1 MIRIK
6 FKYML
11 KNKQTRLI
19 LLLTLCVSLLITLI
33 GLGSYVRYREGLD
46 TELNA
51 PNVEL
56 LQINMDVTNRAFREA
71 DEKAVDL
78 SYRPEILSYM
88 NAGSSGQ
95 RTGAGG
101 VQQLLAGAAAD
112 KKVQSVAV
120 ADFAHKSVVSSDF
133 GYKVNWE
140 EAPDASWT
148 AWIQEIEKRPL
159 LIKRR
164 WLDSETGD
172 SSTELLSIVRPV
184 MADGKATGA
193 VIVNLDYDLFFSQM
207 YTHLSSQQYVY
218 NLDGELIYP
227 KLNTGVQPSDMD
239 AVIDELDVS
248 PFGYVKVQGQEYM
261 ANQTFSDVTGWRLVS
276 LVPMDHMLKNVKLA
290 RNMMLFLSFVS
301 IIVGCSAIYYYNYAA
316 FRPLR
321 RIHQLLNPASSGSSQ
336 GSLYDLEPVIGKWV
350 GEFQRR
356 TFVAERSL
364 PELRSKYIQDIL
376 NRCIGIKEVRTK
388 WSHYFHDWSQ
398 GPLTVMVVSID
409 RYWQWAASFMEEDRM
424 LLKYALQNIM
434 EEVLAPSWRTVCVT
448 AKKDSFA
455 VLLQPKDEAAG
466 AGELRLDAERLIE
479 IVSRHLNISVS
490 AGIGPEMQDVSALE
504 QSYAAARK
512 ILAYRLYEGYGRVRE
527 HAAWNKHMKADI
539 EEAWSAEIIQGLQ
552 NGDSDA
558 NAAAVA
564 KWAILIRE
572 HGVEPEQVYR
582 AADHILEEILDI
594 TAARSMDP
602 PEEINNYNW
611 SQVQTMDLT
620 DIEQMLCQVT
630 AKIAEQF
637 EVHSHTREYKRVQDM
652 IQYMEEHMQENIGLQ
667 DIAGH
672 VGMSVSSVSS
682 MFKEETGTTVYDYL
696 THLRIAKACELL
708 TESNHKIA
716 SIASMVGYQNENSFI
731 RVFRK
736 IKAVT
741 PGKFRESSKSSS
753 RYADLP
759 KPRRSGIFEDT

>member
-1 MIRIK
+1 MIRYK
-6 FKYML
+6 FRYML

-33 GLGSYVRYREGLD
+33 GLGSYARYREGLD

-78 SYRPEILSYM
+78 SYRPEMMSYL
-88 NAGSSGQ
+88 NAPASGQ
-95 RTGAGG
+95 RTEAAK
-101 VQQLLAGAAAD
+101 VQQLLASAAAD

-133 GYKVNWE
+133 GYKAKWK
-140 EAPDASWT
+140 EAPDSSWT

-164 WLDSETGD
+164 WLGSETGD

-184 MADGKATGA
+184 MADGKAAGA

-248 PFGYVKVQGQEYM
+248 PFSYVKVQGQEYM

-276 LVPMDHMLKNVKLA
+276 LVPVDHMLKNVKLA
-290 RNMMLFLSFVS
+290 RNMMLFLSLVS

-321 RIHQLLNPASSGSSQ
+321 RIHQLLNPASGGSSQ
-336 GSLYDLEPVIGKWV
+336 GGLYDLEPVIGKWV

-388 WSHYFHDWSQ
+388 WSHYFHDWSA
-398 GPLTVMVVSID
+398 GPLTIMVVSID

-434 EEVLAPSWRTVCVT
+434 EEVLASAWRTVCVT
-448 AKKDSFA
+448 PKKDSF
-455 VLLQPKDEAAG
+455 VLLLQPKEEAAG
-466 AGELRLDAERLIE
+466 VELRPDVEKLIE
-479 IVSRHLNISVS
+479 IVSRHLNMSVS
-490 AGIGPEMQDVSALE
+490 AGIGPEVQDISALE

-512 ILAYRLYEGYGRVRE
+512 VLAYRLYEGYGRVRE
-527 HAAWNKHMKADI
+527 HADMDNNMNADI

-552 NGDSDA
+552 TRDSGM

-564 KWAILIRE
+564 KWASLIRE

-582 AADHILEEILDI
+582 TADHILEEILDI
-594 TAARSMDP
+594 IADRSMDP

-611 SQVQTMDLT
+611 SQVQTMDL
-620 DIEQMLCQVT
+620 DEIEQMLCQVT

-637 EVHSHTREYKRVQDM
+637 QVHSHTREYKRVQDM

-708 TESNHKIA
+708 RESDYKIA

-753 RYADLP
+753 RYAGLP
-759 KPRRSGIFEDT
+759 KPRHSGIFEDT

>member
-1 MIRIK
+1 MIRFK
-6 FKYML
+6 FRYML

-19 LLLTLCVSLLITLI
+19 LLLTLCVSVLITLI
-33 GLGSYVRYREGLD
+33 GLGSYARYREGLD
-46 TELNA
+46 TDLNA

-78 SYRPEILSYM
+78 SYRPEMMSYL
-88 NAGSSGQ
+88 NAAASGK
-95 RTGAGG
+95 RTEAAE
-101 VQQLLAGAAAD
+101 VQQLLASVAAD
-112 KKVQSVAV
+112 KKVQSVTV
-120 ADFAHKSVVSSDF
+120 ADFADQSVVSSDF
-133 GYKVNWE
+133 GYKAKWE

-148 AWIQEIEKRPL
+148 AWVQDIENRPL

-164 WLDSETGD
+164 WLGSEAGD
-172 SSTELLSIVRPV
+172 SGTELLSIVRPV
-184 MADGKATGA
+184 MADGKAAGA

-239 AVIDELDVS
+239 AVIEELDVS
-248 PFGYVKVQGQEYM
+248 PFSYVKVQGQEYM

-276 LVPMDHMLKNVKLA
+276 LVPMDHLLKNVKLA
-290 RNMMLFLSFVS
+290 RNMMLFLSLVS

-321 RIHQLLNPASSGSSQ
+321 RIHQLLNPASGGSPQ
-336 GSLYDLEPVIGKWV
+336 GNLYDLEPVIGKWV
-350 GEFQRR
+350 REFQRR
-356 TFVAERSL
+356 TLVAERSL

-376 NRCIGIKEVRTK
+376 NRCIGMKEVRTK
-388 WSHYFHDWSQ
+388 WSHYFHDWSA

-434 EEVLAPSWRTVCVT
+434 EEVLAPAWRTVCIT
-448 AKKDSFA
+448 AKKDSFV
-455 VLLQPKDEAAG
+455 VLLQSKDGAAG
-466 AGELRLDAERLIE
+466 AGELRLDAEKLIE
-479 IVSRHLNISVS
+479 TVNRHLKLSVS
-490 AGIGPEMQDVSALE
+490 TAIGPEVQDIFALE

-512 ILAYRLYEGYGRVRE
+512 ILAYRLYEGYGRMRE
-527 HAAWNKHMKADI
+527 HAAWDNHMNAGM

-552 NGDSDA
+552 TRDSSV
-558 NAAAVA
+558 NAVLVA
-564 KWAILIRE
+564 KWASLIRE

-611 SQVQTMDLT
+611 SQVQTMDLA

-630 AKIAEQF
+630 VKVAEQF
-637 EVHSHTREYKRVQDM
+637 QVHSHTKEYKRVQDM

-667 DIAGH
+667 DIAAH

-682 MFKEETGTTVYDYL
+682 MFKEQTGSTVYDYL
-696 THLRIAKACELL
+696 THLRIEKACELL
-708 TESNHKIA
+708 TESNYKIA

-741 PGKFRESSKSSS
+741 PGKFRESSKSAN
-753 RYADLP
+753 RYADPP
-759 KPRRSGIFEDT
+759 KSRYSGIIEDS